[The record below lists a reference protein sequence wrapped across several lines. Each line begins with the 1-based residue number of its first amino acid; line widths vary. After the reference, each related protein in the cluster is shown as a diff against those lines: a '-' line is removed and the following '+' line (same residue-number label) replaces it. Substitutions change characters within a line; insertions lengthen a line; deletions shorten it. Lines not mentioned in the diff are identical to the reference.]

1 MLLTYLLVSGITSG
15 AMYALVAVGLVIC
28 YRTTGHLNFS
38 HGEMYMVGGYFAF
51 TFHVLWGV
59 PYLPSLILAVVAGG
73 VMGLLSDRLV
83 FRRLIKA
90 PPMAM
95 VVATVALSFLLKGI
109 ARFLWGGQGEFVPF
123 PSIVSAAPVQ
133 FLGMTIFPQQTVVL
147 GVGLL
152 AMVALT
158 LLFRNTRAG
167 KTMQATA
174 ESQRAAY
181 LVGVRVER
189 VYSATWAAAAALA
202 TLAAVLM
209 APLTQLTPDIGF
221 SLLIKALAATVLGG
235 LGNMPG
241 AIVGGFVIGI
251 TEALAAAYI
260 DSTAQDVSAFVVI
273 MLVLVVKPTGLFGAK
288 GQRDV

>member
-15 AMYALVAVGLVIC
+15 AMYALVAVGLVMC

-38 HGEMYMVGGYFAF
+38 HGEMYMVGGYIAF
-51 TFHVLWGV
+51 TFHVMWGV
-59 PYLPSLILAVVAGG
+59 PYVPALVLAVLAGG
-73 VMGLLSDRLV
+73 AMGLLSDRLV

-95 VVATVALSFLLKGI
+95 VVATVALSFLLKGM

-123 PSIVSAAPVQ
+123 PSIVSTAPVQ
-133 FLGMTIFPQQTVVL
+133 VMGITIFPQQTVVL

-181 LVGVRVER
+181 LVGIRVER

-209 APLTQLTPDIGF
+209 APLTQLTPDVGF

-241 AIVGGFVIGI
+241 AIVGGFLIGI

-260 DSTAQDVSAFVVI
+260 GPTTQDVSAFVVI
-273 MLVLVVKPTGLFGAK
+273 MLVLVIRPTGLFGAK

>member
-95 VVATVALSFLLKGI
+95 VVATVALSCLLKGI
-109 ARFLWGGQGEFVPF
+109 ARFLW
-123 PSIVSAAPVQ
+123 
-133 FLGMTIFPQQTVVL
+133 
-147 GVGLL
+147 
-152 AMVALT
+152 
-158 LLFRNTRAG
+158 
-167 KTMQATA
+167 
-174 ESQRAAY
+174 
-181 LVGVRVER
+181 
-189 VYSATWAAAAALA
+189 
-202 TLAAVLM
+202 
-209 APLTQLTPDIGF
+209 
-221 SLLIKALAATVLGG
+221 
-235 LGNMPG
+235 
-241 AIVGGFVIGI
+241 
-251 TEALAAAYI
+251 
-260 DSTAQDVSAFVVI
+260 
-273 MLVLVVKPTGLFGAK
+273 
-288 GQRDV
+288 